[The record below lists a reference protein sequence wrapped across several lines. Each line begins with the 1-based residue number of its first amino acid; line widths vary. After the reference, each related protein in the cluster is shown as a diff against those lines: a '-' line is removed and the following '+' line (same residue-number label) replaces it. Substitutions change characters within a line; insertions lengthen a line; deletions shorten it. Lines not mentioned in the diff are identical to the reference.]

1 VNTVDFKK
9 CDIKPGY
16 RILDIGCGSG
26 RHTAAAYRFKDVVA
40 IGADRSHAELAEAKE
55 RLKCHDQV
63 GENGGGIWGLTMADV
78 KALPFADHFFDLVI
92 CCEVLEHI
100 VEDQNAA
107 RELIRVL
114 KPGHHL
120 VVSVPRFWP
129 ERVCWA
135 LSSQYANS
143 NNGHIRIYRKKNL
156 IALLENKGVQPW
168 ALHYAHS
175 LHAPYWWLK
184 CLLGLTRE
192 DSKLVN
198 LYQRFLNWDIMKKPK
213 LVSWIDKLL
222 NPILGK
228 SLVIYLKKEKY
239 AGLSDL
245 SSWPDKG
252 ADGPHGPYGPT

>member
-1 VNTVDFKK
+1 MNTVEFKK

-16 RILDIGCGSG
+16 RILDMGCGSG
-26 RHTAAAYRFKDVVA
+26 RHTAAAYRFKNVVA
-40 IGADRSHAELAEAKE
+40 VGADINHAELIEAKE
-55 RLKCHDQV
+55 RLIFHDQL
-63 GENGGGIWGLTMADV
+63 GENGGGIWGLTMADAG
-78 KALPFADHFFDLVI
+78 ALPFADHFFDLVI

-100 VEDQNAA
+100 AEDESAA

-114 KPGHHL
+114 KPGHNL

-129 ERVCWA
+129 ERICWA

-156 IALLENKGVQPW
+156 IALLENRGVQTW

-184 CLLGLTRE
+184 CLMGLTRT
-192 DSKLVN
+192 DSILVN
-198 LYQRFLNWDIMKKPK
+198 LYHRFLNWDIMKKPK
-213 LVSWIDKLL
+213 LVSWMDRLL

-228 SLVIYLKKEKY
+228 SLVIYLKKEK
-239 AGLSDL
+239 GCPRLS
-245 SSWPDKG
+245 
-252 ADGPHGPYGPT
+252 